1 MVEAILLYHVGAAFI
16 FFVTLFMLVYK
27 EGGKVTAFETFL
39 LAMVSLMW
47 PVAIVYCALCMQ
59 ED

>member
-39 LAMVSLMW
+39 LVMISLMW
-47 PVAIVYCALCMQ
+47 PVAIVYVVLCVR
-59 ED
+59 EE